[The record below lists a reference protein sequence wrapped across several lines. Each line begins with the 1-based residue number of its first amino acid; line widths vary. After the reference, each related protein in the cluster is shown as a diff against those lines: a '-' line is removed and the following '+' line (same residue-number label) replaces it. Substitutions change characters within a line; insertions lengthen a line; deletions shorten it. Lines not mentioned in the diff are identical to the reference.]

1 MWGGK
6 KEVTGEDTLPTPPR
20 KVSVG
25 AYKYCVQPVKC
36 QLMELENRLC
46 FQAIERTIV
55 LISRIVFEPLRDM
68 NILA

>member
-46 FQAIERTIV
+46 F
-55 LISRIVFEPLRDM
+55 
-68 NILA
+68 